1 MEKLAR
7 RTSSQVG
14 PPGPR
19 QAGSGPE
26 GAAGRGRVAWHGGP
40 GGAPPVLAPPQPEWP
55 SQRPVCSFRFCH
67 LPLQGAVTNHNTPRT
82 IRTRLSNPRR
92 KVPTETAVV
101 APEAPAQM
109 MARSAS
115 GRMAMG

>member
-1 MEKLAR
+1 M
-7 RTSSQVG
+7 
-14 PPGPR
+14 
-19 QAGSGPE
+19 
-26 GAAGRGRVAWHGGP
+26 
-40 GGAPPVLAPPQPEWP
+40 
-55 SQRPVCSFRFCH
+55 
-67 LPLQGAVTNHNTPRT
+67 TNHNTPRT